1 MNTGPQVSLRR
12 DGTECRVCVGGSWDI
27 SQPWPPEAGDALRAA
42 DGGCGRLLL
51 TADDLRQWDSSLLV
65 FLVRLVRLARAK
77 QVEVVDNLPPGLGRL
92 LQLAFAVPPKA
103 GAQRSTREA
112 GLLERLGGSVL
123 SVPVSVGDFLEF
135 LGDAVLNAVI
145 ADMLYREFR
154 RGREGFLTNTRSKI
168 VQRETLNRIA
178 DESGLAGHVK
188 FSRPAHVHNC
198 FMGGNAL
205 EAVIGAVYLDRGYG
219 CCRRFIEQKIVKSYI
234 DIYSLSKKVIN
245 FKSKLLEWCQKNRLD
260 LTYALISTSYD
271 SDGCTVFHSS
281 VAVGGIDAGKGKGYT
296 KKRVAAGS
304 RPRSVVAHWQF
315 GGVP

>member
-1 MNTGPQVSLRR
+1 MWFYDKILFYIKLLFVKEKELYSFLYRFLGFCPRDLNLYRQALCHRSAAVNSLEGR
-12 DGTECRVCVGGSWDI
+12 D
-27 SQPWPPEAGDALRAA
+27 
-42 DGGCGRLLL
+42 
-51 TADDLRQWDSSLLV
+51 
-65 FLVRLVRLARAK
+65 F
-77 QVEVVDNLPPGLGRL
+77 NN
-92 LQLAFAVPPKA
+92 
-103 GAQRSTREA
+103 
-112 GLLERLGGSVL
+112 ER
-123 SVPVSVGDFLEF
+123 LEF
-135 LGDAVLNAVI
+135 LGDAVLNAVV
-145 ADMLYREFR
+145 AGLLYRKFPHA
-154 RGREGFLTNTRSKI
+154 REGFLTNTRSKI

-296 KKRVAAGS
+296 KKESQQEAAREALSRIGS
-304 RPRSVVAHWQF
+304 SEAFREKLLATAAEAAASK
-315 GGVP
+315 

>member
-112 GLLERLGGSVL
+112 GLLERLGDSVL

-135 LGDAVLNAVI
+135 LGDAALSFGRFLLGRSHMRAQDFLAAMYECGVCALPIISITSLLFGLILAFVGAVQLQQFGAQLYVAGLVGI
-145 ADMLYREFR
+145 GMLRVMGAVMVGVVMS
-154 RGREGFLTNTRSKI
+154 GR
-168 VQRETLNRIA
+168 
-178 DESGLAGHVK
+178 
-188 FSRPAHVHNC
+188 
-198 FMGGNAL
+198 MGASYA
-205 EAVIGAVYLDRGYG
+205 AVIGTMQVNGPCRSTRRWTPFPRRACPQRTFW
-219 CCRRFIEQKIVKSYI
+219 CCRACWR
-234 DIYSLSKKVIN
+234 
-245 FKSKLLEWCQKNRLD
+245 WR
-260 LTYALISTSYD
+260 
-271 SDGCTVFHSS
+271 
-281 VAVGGIDAGKGKGYT
+281 
-296 KKRVAAGS
+296 
-304 RPRSVVAHWQF
+304 
-315 GGVP
+315 